1 VPHGGHS
8 RRFVLL
14 FVYLVAPPNLRA
26 RLFHRRIYAPDRLKG
41 ALRVSPGVCQGIL
54 ISVYPDV
61 GRVVALPFQTNRRR
75 KEPAREEADCRSD
88 NDRGGGGDDNRNCA
102 VS

>member
-1 VPHGGHS
+1 
-8 RRFVLL
+8 VLL

-26 RLFHRRIYAPDRLKG
+26 RLFHRRIDAPDRPKG
-41 ALRVSPGVCQGIL
+41 ASRVSRGFCQGIL
-54 ISVYPDV
+54 ISIYPDV
-61 GRVVALPFQTNRRR
+61 GRVLALPFQQTDDERSR
-75 KEPAREEADCRSD
+75 AREEADCRSD